1 MNSGR
6 SSRLSRDVQPG
17 TSLASKNFSRNSHA
31 QRNSILDRLTTTAGN
46 NKTGVE
52 PTVSSTK
59 PVSTDSAGK
68 TNAALHNQLNLD
80 AKVGRSLSRSR
91 LDGSVSNFELLG
103 ENNSTLMEDGNQ
115 LWSRPSSRRGSETS
129 RNTGMVQTSGDYQK
143 ASNYSAFVLWDDV
156 FGLTKLLCF

>member
-46 NKTGVE
+46 KTGVE

-59 PVSTDSAGK
+59 PVSTDSPQK
-68 TNAALHNQLNLD
+68 TNPALHNQLNLD

-103 ENNSTLMEDGNQ
+103 ENNSTLMMEDGNQ

-143 ASNYSAFVLWDDV
+143 ASNYSTFVL
-156 FGLTKLLCF
+156 